1 MNSNLNIAMNN
12 KHTFKTNFTDVL
24 LPTWKLYC
32 NSFSNEIEIY
42 KPWKLYIIYEIN
54 LQFNSTL
61 KFTSY
66 ILLQSVLQDSDSDD
80 STAANGHEIADGFT
94 VSDDIFNKL
103 YPYQKEGVSWFWKLF
118 QEKKGGILGD
128 DMGLGKTIQVISF
141 LSGMFEAEH
150 IATVLIVMPVSLLT
164 NWKKEFERW

>member
-1 MNSNLNIAMNN
+1 M
-12 KHTFKTNFTDVL
+12 
-24 LPTWKLYC
+24 
-32 NSFSNEIEIY
+32 
-42 KPWKLYIIYEIN
+42 
-54 LQFNSTL
+54 
-61 KFTSY
+61 
-66 ILLQSVLQDSDSDD
+66 
-80 STAANGHEIADGFT
+80 
-94 VSDDIFNKL
+94 SDDIFNKL